1 MRRRP
6 WLLPLWRMP
15 RRCVLQPMRLSL
27 ARSAPHLSARR
38 WLRRAAAT
46 SRIIYGAAAELPLAC
61 TRSIYFIGAVK
72 PYTIST
78 FFSKTLESHDDE
90 PLEMRGDNRK
100 PDSFC
105 GCCTSRVGI
114 DRIYFGSTAKEISHL
129 RQNTHTKKR
138 PAREDPRILR
148 ESRALAVRINQTRQS
163 KPSFVRSDGTR
174 SLCRRVRTA
183 LLSSPLFTCSPHICL
198 MQPRAGRER
207 LRRAP

>member
-1 MRRRP
+1 MLRIGN
-6 WLLPLWRMP
+6 
-15 RRCVLQPMRLSL
+15 LSL
-27 ARSAPHLSARR
+27 DGGSTELLRSCL
-38 WLRRAAAT
+38 WLVLGVYT
-46 SRIIYGAAAELPLAC
+46 LLVPSSRILLV
-61 TRSIYFIGAVK
+61 R
-72 PYTIST
+72 
-78 FFSKTLESHDDE
+78 FFLKNWKATT
-90 PLEMRGDNRK
+90 MNRWRCADNRK

-114 DRIYFGSTAKEISHL
+114 DRIYFGSTAKKISHL